1 MMQELR
7 VLVSTL
13 WTWWSIE
20 PRMNEEGEMIRKAGR
35 EGEREDH
42 RAEKRGSREKS
53 KGRFSGNK

>member
-13 WTWWSIE
+13 GTGWSIE
-20 PRMNEEGEMIRKAGR
+20 TRMNAEGETIREAGK

-42 RAEKRGSREKS
+42 RAGKRGSREKS
-53 KGRFSGNK
+53 KGRFSGNE